1 MLLSGYE
8 ILKLHRSV
16 RIVIKAKMKETTLSS
31 FSLILHAEFIFAA
44 DMLEQH
50 DLAHTSIRLSFSS
63 KSWHLRGHISR
74 SGLQKLLCMSAV
86 HQAFQ
91 AILLMLL
98 LPFKLTLDGDMP
110 FIGQWNAAGIKGLRT
125 SVQSAVTHL
134 IPRQKDCGSKC
145 KMEPHQLGSLEGY
158 AEQCAMDT

>member
-50 DLAHTSIRLSFSS
+50 DLAHTIHQAEFFS

-74 SGLQKLLCMSAV
+74 SGLQKLLCMSAI

-91 AILLMLL
+91 LSSWSAAALQADIRW
-98 LPFKLTLDGDMP
+98 GMP
-110 FIGQWNAAGIKGLRT
+110 FTGQWNAAGIKGLWT
-125 SVQSAVTHL
+125 NVQSTVTHL

-145 KMEPHQLGSLEGY
+145 KMEPHQLGSLKGY
-158 AEQCAMDT
+158 AEQCTMDT